1 MTGKGSQS
9 EEYAYTMR
17 APEPINVVKPVVL
30 VVDDNDGV
38 RSALRRLLMAS
49 NLSVEL
55 YSSGAELLTKAKFDR
70 PGCLVLDISMPGM
83 SGLEVQTELKRRHVM
98 LPIVFL
104 TGTAEIPI
112 AVAAMREG
120 AVDFIEKPFE
130 NEDLVARV
138 RRAIDIHEHERRNAA
153 ERATILACLETL
165 TPREREV
172 MELVVAGRTNKEIA
186 RLINTSHR
194 TIEIHR
200 SHLMEKMRAPSLA
213 ELVRMRLLVGAKPV
227 AAA

>member
-1 MTGKGSQS
+1 V
-9 EEYAYTMR
+9 R
-17 APEPINVVKPVVL
+17 APEPIDAAKPVVL
-30 VVDDNDGV
+30 VVDDNAGI
-38 RSALRRLLMAS
+38 RSALRRLLISS

-55 YSSGAELLTKAKFDR
+55 YSSGAELLADARFDR
-70 PGCLVLDISMPGM
+70 PGCLVLDIGMPGM
-83 SGLEVQTELKRRHVM
+83 SGLEVQTELKHRKVM

-120 AVDFIEKPFE
+120 ATDFVEKPFD

-138 RRAIDIHEHERRNAA
+138 RRAIDIHEHGRRNAA
-153 ERATILACLETL
+153 ERETIVVCLQTL

-186 RLINTSHR
+186 RLVDASHR

-213 ELVRMRLLVGAKPV
+213 ELVRKRLLVGAS
-227 AAA
+227 